1 MVAFYNAADQ
11 ELYKK
16 YKFLP
21 QEKYRL
27 GLTLPTDP
35 VAPETIAPVPG
46 GITNTNAFTNSGGGN
61 DFNPAGNMFGEG
73 TAVSPV
79 YGGNPITGGFD
90 GGYGADP
97 ISGDLPGGGNIV
109 DEFGTDGNVYSET
122 NFNNIK
128 EEEEKKGFL
137 SRMMNSFKQ
146 RTENLPSWAKA
157 GITAAGMIN
166 PLTAIPSLISKFG
179 SGDGGPSYGIAGL
192 SDAKKGA
199 YDALASGDMLF
210 NTPGGYK
217 TLTGKNFQAKNY
229 VPNQLEIYDRL
240 KDIKEEE
247 LTGWQKKQLLEATAI
262 FKDNQQFY
270 NNQNIKDPS
279 VTTDLVNEF
288 TTTTNNDGGGSATPP
303 GFGITPQG
311 NYVNQ
316 FEGGDPGQGG
326 TTSGGTNNS
335 QHGSSGMS
343 KGQHSAFRM
352 ARGGRAGYFFGG
364 RVNYKKGG
372 RGRTDAES
380 QYGAD
385 SAGSY
390 DSSQNKSGIQQSYGG
405 DNNSGARDNPPNF
418 FVEDKTSIVDT
429 SGLKS
434 KSPEINIDYTDPRN
448 YASLKGSIYNT
459 NILDNDNINVDGTLS
474 GEIGPV
480 SYNTNFTDQGI
491 TNTNLTAG
499 NFNADIDANKN
510 YSLGY
515 ANNYNGIDYGAKYDN
530 NGNLMFT
537 AGVNFKNG
545 GLAGLL

>member
-192 SDAKKGA
+192 TDQQKSMYNNLA
-199 YDALASGDMLF
+199 ASGFLYDSNGIM
-210 NTPGGYK
+210 K
-217 TLTGKNFQAKNY
+217 TKTGKNFSGKGYKEGQQDIYNEMIEEGYTLDSNGNVVKPDGTLASGYLKEKF
-229 VPNQLEIYDRL
+229 LESNI
-240 KDIKEEE
+240 I
-247 LTGWQKKQLLEATAI
+247 G
-262 FKDNQQFY
+262 KDNT
-270 NNQNIKDPS
+270 NTNINIKNPNL
-279 VTTDLVNEF
+279 TTNMINEF
-288 TTTTNNDGGGSATPP
+288 AATNNDTITNPNITSNIVDEFSTTNNDGPT
-303 GFGITPQG
+303 
-311 NYVNQ
+311 
-316 FEGGDPGQGG
+316 
-326 TTSGGTNNS
+326 TNNS
-335 QHGSSGMS
+335 YTPSYTPQEAATNQESYRGGNNGNQGSNNKGSSNKGSSS
-343 KGQHSAFRM
+343 KGSSSNKGSTSSGAGGGGGANRGRSRGRDADDRM

-372 RGRTDAES
+372 R
-380 QYGAD
+380 
-385 SAGSY
+385 
-390 DSSQNKSGIQQSYGG
+390 
-405 DNNSGARDNPPNF
+405 
-418 FVEDKTSIVDT
+418 
-429 SGLKS
+429 
-434 KSPEINIDYTDPRN
+434 
-448 YASLKGSIYNT
+448 
-459 NILDNDNINVDGTLS
+459 
-474 GEIGPV
+474 V
-480 SYNTNFTDQGI
+480 S
-491 TNTNLTAG
+491 
-499 NFNADIDANKN
+499 
-510 YSLGY
+510 
-515 ANNYNGIDYGAKYDN
+515 
-530 NGNLMFT
+530 
-537 AGVNFKNG
+537 FKNG
-545 GLAGLL
+545 GLVSIL